1 MSEGFVEVG
10 RCAYRNC
17 QINPVMHVG
26 LMLTDIT
33 RMPSD
38 KDTCPFVYME
48 QLLGGFMSAALEV
61 GDNETVDYIDRVC
74 PTARKIL
81 KASF

>member
-17 QINPVMHVG
+17 QTAPVMQIG
-26 LMLTDIT
+26 MIMSDIG
-33 RMPSD
+33 RMPQGKGVS
-38 KDTCPFVYME
+38 PEVYRD
-48 QLLGGFMSAALEV
+48 QILGGFMSAALEV
-61 GDNETVDYIDRVC
+61 GDTETVDYIDRVC